1 MKRDDYYDDEHDQCF
16 ISCMLIQ
23 VCALAAFFI
32 LQPELITWKNMLL
45 TLIYVVFMGSIMA
58 HFMAYP
64 ASYLLRLTERRKA
77 YIEWL
82 KAVVCNIIVFIG
94 IAIVIWICGTLS
106 CERSHHEGSDID
118 YNDYIENNGRW
129 RF

>member
-1 MKRDDYYDDEHDQCF
+1 MEEYVADTDIRGIHGEHHGTLYG
-16 ISCMLIQ
+16 ISCQ
-23 VCALAAFFI
+23 
-32 LQPELITWKNMLL
+32 
-45 TLIYVVFMGSIMA
+45 
-58 HFMAYP
+58 
-64 ASYLLRLTERRKA
+64 YLLRLTERRKA